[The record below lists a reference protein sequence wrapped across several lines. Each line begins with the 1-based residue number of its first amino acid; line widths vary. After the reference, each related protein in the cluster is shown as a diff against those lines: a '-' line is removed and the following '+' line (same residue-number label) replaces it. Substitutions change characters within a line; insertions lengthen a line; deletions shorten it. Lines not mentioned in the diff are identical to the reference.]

1 MIELENEFNRP
12 FQTSRPKP
20 FVVIA
25 ITLASVLIG
34 FQLIGPLVGFFLYAP
49 FYPKDMMSMI
59 QDMQSPMQF
68 PEAKMLLFVM
78 QGCGACLGLILIP
91 HFIRKWSQTEEKILA
106 QPFYAFPFALVIVI
120 VFAFMGFN
128 SIFIEWNQNFTFPE
142 ALKGMEESL
151 RSMETQLTELTKYLT
166 TFDSIAQV
174 VTAFIVVAVLP
185 AIGEELVFR
194 GILQKEL
201 FRGTN
206 NIHLSIWIAA
216 AIFSAIHMQFFGF
229 VPRLFL
235 GVLFGY
241 LYHWSGNLTLSM
253 LAHFVNN
260 GFMVIAL
267 YLHQQKLID
276 IDIESTESMPWQAV
290 VFSAIFTTILLYSFR
305 KFYQEKNLTT
315 SA

>member
-1 MIELENEFNRP
+1 
-12 FQTSRPKP
+12 
-20 FVVIA
+20 
-25 ITLASVLIG
+25 
-34 FQLIGPLVGFFLYAP
+34 
-49 FYPKDMMSMI
+49 MMSMI
-59 QDMQSPMQF
+59 QDMQSPMQS

-91 HFIRKWSQTEEKILA
+91 HFIRKWSQTEEKISA
-106 QPFYAFPFALVIVI
+106 QPFYPVPFALVIVI

-151 RSMETQLTELTKYLT
+151 RSMEEQLTELTKYLT
-166 TFDSIAQV
+166 TFDSTAQV
-174 VTAFIVVAVLP
+174 VTAFIVVAILP

-206 NIHLSIWIAA
+206 NIHLSIWISA

-229 VPRLFL
+229 VPRMFL
-235 GVLFGY
+235 GALFGY

-253 LAHFVNN
+253 LAHLVNN

-267 YLHQQKLID
+267 YLQQQKLID
-276 IDIESTESMPWQAV
+276 IDIESTESVPWQAV
-290 VFSAIFTTILLYSFR
+290 IFSAIFTTILLYSFQ
-305 KFYQEKNLTT
+305 KFYQQKNLTT

>member
-1 MIELENEFNRP
+1 MTELENELNRP
-12 FQTSRPKP
+12 FQTPRPKP

-25 ITLASVLIG
+25 ITMASVLIG
-34 FQLIGPLVGFFLYAP
+34 FQLIGPLIGFFLYAP

-59 QDMQSPMQF
+59 QDMQNPMQF
-68 PEAKMLLFVM
+68 PDAKMLVFVM
-78 QGCGACLGLILIP
+78 QGFGAFLGLIVIP
-91 HFIRKWSQTEEKILA
+91 YFIRKWSQTEEKILA

-142 ALKGMEESL
+142 AFKEMEESL
-151 RSMETQLTELTKYLT
+151 RSMEARLTELTKYLT
-166 TFDSIAQV
+166 TFDSTSQFI
-174 VTAFIVVAVLP
+174 TAFIVIAIFA

-201 FRGTN
+201 FRGTK

-216 AIFSAIHMQFFGF
+216 ALFSGIHMQFFGF

-241 LYHWSGNLTLSM
+241 LYHWSGNLILPM

-276 IDIESTESMPWQAV
+276 IDIESTESVPWQAV
-290 VFSAIFTTILLYSFR
+290 VFSAIFTTILLYSFQ
-305 KFYQEKNLTT
+305 KFYQQKNLTT